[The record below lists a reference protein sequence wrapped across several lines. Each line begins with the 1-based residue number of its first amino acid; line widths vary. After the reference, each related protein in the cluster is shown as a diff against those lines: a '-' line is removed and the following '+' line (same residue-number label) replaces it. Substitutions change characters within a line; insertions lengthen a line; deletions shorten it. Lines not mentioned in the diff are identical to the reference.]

1 MNLKLEEIVLDAL
14 SGYVSIKEIE
24 ISDGYIRA
32 VGTVHGEW
40 FNAVVS
46 FECSLERII
55 EFLLQLDQM
64 INGDLDTVFFINE
77 SGNFELNME
86 LDKTTG
92 HVVLNGL
99 VMKSLNE
106 LGRLEFS
113 LDTDWISIRRF
124 HEDFKRISKL

>member
-1 MNLKLEEIVLDAL
+1 MNLKLEEIILNAH
-14 SGYVSIKEIE
+14 SGYVSMKEME
-24 ISDGYIRA
+24 ISDGYAMA
-32 VGTVHGEW
+32 VGTVHVEW
-40 FNAVVS
+40 FTAAVT
-46 FECSLERII
+46 FESSLERLI
-55 EFLLQLDQM
+55 EFLQELDQM
-64 INGDLDTVFFINE
+64 INGDLDKVFFINE

-92 HVVLNGL
+92 HVVLSGL

-106 LGRLEFS
+106 MGQLEFS